1 MSDNMTNETY
11 YAGNGR
17 PDNPYTADTFCPD
30 GKTDVPHRTE
40 TVISRGIDI
49 DGYSVLDVISEK
61 GAQADVY
68 LVLKNGIQYAMK
80 VFRKNYEL
88 SLSVMRMLSTVSSP
102 YVSCPVD
109 YGKYGDRTYEVY
121 EYYKNGTLA
130 DCGKICD
137 NGKLKRYI
145 HQLNQGLY
153 ALHHLSQ
160 EQKLIHGDI
169 KPSNIFISDDGESVI
184 IGDFGISSLQDADS
198 SSFLEISGT
207 PEFAPPST
215 GLVDKMRKTTAYDYG
230 SLGLVVFYMA
240 TGYSCFEGMSV
251 SEIAEKWMSG
261 IRIPDELDT
270 RIKRLLEGLLTVNED
285 LRFGYKEVCDWYN
298 GSFVQASAPKKL
310 YTKENG
316 NDIPPLWFG
325 IFDGEIIEVS
335 SVEEVVFQMK
345 KHWSQAIQ
353 KLSDENFYEF
363 LKRINGKKAATGAD
377 KSEMIDVNTIRE
389 YSHTCDEDSAVF
401 KVIYTLTSDSE
412 IVYKNKSYPDIAAM
426 MADVLREDET
436 AKEIISKGLLAFYI
450 KKMGYPDLLL
460 TRIEEIM
467 AIENC
472 PNDIKIKILAFVL
485 TGKQDYR
492 GMRTLDEL
500 REAMCRMTLAE
511 IEALTEDYEFI
522 AWLYTHGLSE
532 KAFTV
537 LKRGD

>member
-11 YAGNGR
+11 YAGNN
-17 PDNPYTADTFCPD
+17 NPYTADTFCPD
-30 GKTDVPHRTE
+30 GKTDVPSKTE
-40 TVISRGIDI
+40 TVISRGLDI
-49 DGYSVLDVISEK
+49 NGYSVLDVISEK

-68 LVLKNGIQYAMK
+68 LVLKDGIQYAMK

-88 SLSVMRMLSTVSSP
+88 SLSVMRMLSAVSSP

-109 YGKYGDRTYEVY
+109 YGAYGDRTYEVY

-130 DCGKICD
+130 DCGKISD

-153 ALHHLSQ
+153 ALHHLS
-160 EQKLIHGDI
+160 EDKTLIHGDI

-198 SSFLEISGT
+198 PSFLEISGT

-240 TGYSCFEGMSV
+240 TGYSYFEGMSV
-251 SEIAEKWMSG
+251 SEMAEKWMSG

-298 GSFVQASAPKKL
+298 GSFVQAAAPKQL
-310 YTKENG
+310 YTKESS

-363 LKRINGKKAATGAD
+363 LKRINGKKAAAGAD
-377 KSEMIDVNTIRE
+377 ESEMIDVNTVRE

-472 PNDIKIKILAFVL
+472 PNDVKIKILAFVL

-492 GMRTLDEL
+492 GMRTLDDL

-511 IEALTEDYEFI
+511 IEKLTEDYEFI
-522 AWLYTHGLSE
+522 AWLFTHGLSK